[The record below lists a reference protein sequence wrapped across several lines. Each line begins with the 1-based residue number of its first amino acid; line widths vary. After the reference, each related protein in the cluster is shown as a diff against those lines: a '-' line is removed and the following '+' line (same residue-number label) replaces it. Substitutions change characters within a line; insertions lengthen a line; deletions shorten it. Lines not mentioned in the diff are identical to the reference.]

1 MTFLCEKIVQNM
13 QNLLEIDGEI
23 EKVVGG
29 IRFILFAV
37 GSDLLVAFDAVVVQQ
52 AQEQLLTALA
62 EHKLMLFRI
71 IE

>member
-1 MTFLCEKIVQNM
+1 M

-29 IRFILFAV
+29 VRLVLFAV
-37 GSDLLVAFDAVVVQQ
+37 SDLIVAFDAVVVQQ

-62 EHKLMLFRI
+62 DHELMFRLI
-71 IE
+71 MK